1 MQNDHY
7 FTDRIVN
14 FIEKWGLIFLILLL
28 YFYLSY
34 QIVDVIIHPDFSH
47 RECGTASFSIII
59 MQLFLTGMATF
70 ILGMNLW
77 FGKGYRTKDKLLV
90 LSLLMLPLL
99 LSFALFELAVYQ

>member
-1 MQNDHY
+1 MQTDHY

-14 FIEKWGLIFLILLL
+14 FIEKWWLFFLVLIPYL
-28 YFYLSY
+28 YLSY
-34 QIVDVIIHPDFSH
+34 KIADAILHPDLSH
-47 RECGTASFSIII
+47 RECGTASFAIII

-77 FGKGYRTKDKLLV
+77 FGKGYRKKDKLLV
-90 LSLLMLPLL
+90 LFLLIFPLL

>member
-7 FTDRIVN
+7 FTDRMVN

-34 QIVDVIIHPDFSH
+34 QIADIIIHPDLSH
-47 RECGTASFSIII
+47 KECGTASFSIII

-77 FGKGYRTKDKLLV
+77 FGKDYRTKDKLLV
-90 LSLLMLPLL
+90 LFLLIFP
-99 LSFALFELAVYQ
+99 AATVVCVV